1 LETVKFITDFAA
13 KATLY
18 ILIAKMKKSREFVW
32 YLANLG
38 KKKPGIP

>member
-1 LETVKFITDFAA
+1 LETIKFITDFAA

-18 ILIAKMKKSREFVW
+18 ILLAKMKKSREIVW